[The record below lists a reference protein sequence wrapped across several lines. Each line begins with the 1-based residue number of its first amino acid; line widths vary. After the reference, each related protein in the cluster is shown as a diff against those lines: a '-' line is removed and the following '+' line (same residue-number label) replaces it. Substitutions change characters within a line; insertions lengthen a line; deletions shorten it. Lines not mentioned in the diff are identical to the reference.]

1 MLGTNCHPLS
11 DNLTGGFCCR
21 SFQWSP
27 RSFEV
32 SRWWSHFDRLL
43 SEWWNCLSWS
53 AQISSH
59 KLAKLG
65 TPDFFSCRHSPFSTT
80 GKIILVL
87 GPQKLGKWR
96 IILWA
101 EENPSCN
108 CHHEKQKCTT
118 KSCTFFRSVRLCHR
132 SSTLYQTRFPTA
144 AASKHCGHHLEWRRV
159 CKVKTFFVEREILK
173 FAEIGRAEAV
183 HVTEAMKFSRLSWV
197 NFWSFPRR
205 TT

>member
-1 MLGTNCHPLS
+1 MKPFRQIAFRVMKLFELECA
-11 DNLTGGFCCR
+11 NLK
-21 SFQWSP
+21 P
-27 RSFEV
+27 
-32 SRWWSHFDRLL
+32 
-43 SEWWNCLSWS
+43 
-53 AQISSH
+53 QISQ
-59 KLAKLG
+59 
-65 TPDFFSCRHSPFSTT
+65 TRHTRFLLLPSQPIFNDW
-80 GKIILVL
+80 KNNL

-159 CKVKTFFVEREILK
+159 CKVKTFFRRAWNSEIRRNWK
-173 FAEIGRAEAV
+173 GWSSACNRGNEIQS
-183 HVTEAMKFSRLSWV
+183 TELSE
-197 NFWSFPRR
+197 FLEFP
-205 TT
+205 T